1 MIESLTQIRKRR
13 MSRRRWTK
21 NMSKTVAGISGFHEE
36 GITIKRVIERSS
48 FFSIIWG
55 HGEHPANQITLH
67 LTNTRLKF

>member
-1 MIESLTQIRKRR
+1 

-67 LTNTRLKF
+67 FTNTRLKF